1 MIVGQ
6 RVTIDGTIT
15 GTVVAWLMN
24 ASAVAYA
31 VVIGDDGA
39 VRTAAVGRLQ
49 VVKGVYDEVE

>member
-6 RVTIDGTIT
+6 QVVIDGIVA

-31 VVIGDDGA
+31 VVIGDDGR
-39 VRTAAVGRLQ
+39 VR
-49 VVKGVYDEVE
+49 

>member
-6 RVTIDGTIT
+6 KVVIDGTVA

-31 VVIGDDGA
+31 VVIGDDGR
-39 VRTAAVGRLQ
+39 VRSVAVGRLQ
-49 VVKGVYDEVE
+49 VAKGVYDEVE